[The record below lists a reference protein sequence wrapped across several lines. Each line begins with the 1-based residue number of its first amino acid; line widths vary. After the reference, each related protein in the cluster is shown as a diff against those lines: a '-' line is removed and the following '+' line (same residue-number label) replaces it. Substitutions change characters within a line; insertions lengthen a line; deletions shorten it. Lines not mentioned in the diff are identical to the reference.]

1 VKPAAM
7 VSGMFVYNDLCSG
20 FKLIIIVLEI
30 INKPINEK
38 IRYLR
43 VEA

>member
-7 VSGMFVYNDLCSG
+7 VSGRFVNNDLCSE
-20 FKLIIIVLEI
+20 FKLLIILLEI

>member
-1 VKPAAM
+1 VKAAAM
-7 VSGMFVYNDLCSG
+7 VSGRFVNNDLSSE